1 MALSVRVPR
10 TRSVAAAP
18 RGRIAGPGFLGLTG
32 DGISGRGRSRDYVLG
47 AALAPIET
55 EFCLFAAPCGQRRQI
70 VYGNRGFR
78 LIVQD
83 SDPYH
88 PGHSFQRLSVAMVFS
103 WPQFGGFGL
112 VVGSPLWGPGLVLVA

>member
-70 VYGNRGFR
+70 VYGNRGFMNSTGYR
-78 LIVQD
+78 PISSRHQCQSSVR
-83 SDPYH
+83 
-88 PGHSFQRLSVAMVFS
+88 GHGFSLGSNSVVS
-103 WPQFGGFGL
+103 GLLLVSTFG
-112 VVGSPLWGPGLVLVA
+112 VLV